1 MAELTVLFDGGCPL
15 CLREVNTLQRL
26 DNGRQRLAF
35 VDIDQ
40 PDYNP
45 SLHQGISYRQAM
57 GRMHAIRS
65 DGEVITDVE
74 VFRQAYAIV
83 GFGWLYAPTRWP
95 VISVLVDALYN
106 WWAYRRLQLT
116 RRANLEV
123 LCSERC
129 ERISGQRLQS

>member
-1 MAELTVLFDGGCPL
+1 MAELTLLYDGGCPL
-15 CLREVNTLQRL
+15 CLREVRSLRRL
-26 DNGRQRLAF
+26 DAGRGLIDF
-35 VDIDQ
+35 TDIDEDDYD
-40 PDYNP
+40 PDC
-45 SLHQGISYRQAM
+45 HAGISYRQAM

-83 GFGWLYAPTRWP
+83 GFGWLYAPTQWP

-116 RRANLEV
+116 RRANLEL

>member
-57 GRMHAIRS
+57 GRIHAIAA
-65 DGEVITDVE
+65 DGEIVTDVA
-74 VFRQAYAIV
+74 VFRRAYGLERDV
-83 GFGWLYAPTRWP
+83 RCTGSGFIRAGE
-95 VISVLVDALYN
+95 
-106 WWAYRRLQLT
+106 RL
-116 RRANLEV
+116 RK
-123 LCSERC
+123 C
-129 ERISGQRLQS
+129 